1 MRDRE
6 RVGRDFPGLGSF
18 SPCSFPIWTAAWTTR
33 PACRVPILPALA
45 ERGIVS
51 LHGTLHNPSCII
63 TQSHRE
69 RSTSSMRRANQKL
82 LVVMFGKLRE
92 SINDLTEA
100 APVQTVQIEV
110 LNIRTNYRT

>member
-1 MRDRE
+1 
-6 RVGRDFPGLGSF
+6 
-18 SPCSFPIWTAAWTTR
+18 
-33 PACRVPILPALA
+33 
-45 ERGIVS
+45 
-51 LHGTLHNPSCII
+51 
-63 TQSHRE
+63 
-69 RSTSSMRRANQKL
+69 MRRANQKL